1 MQITLYLRS
10 YPVTG
15 APVAVSFVP
24 DPAARRHTFAAGGRV
39 YEAERRE
46 VRVVAPDDAK
56 LDPSRN
62 LLGWAGGTGPVKS
75 TAREVYELAAAG
87 ASGFRV
93 AE

>member
-10 YPVTG
+10 YAVAG
-15 APVAVSFVP
+15 APVAVSFAP
-24 DPAARRHTFAAGGRV
+24 DPAAQRHTFAAGGRV

-46 VRVVAPDDAK
+46 VRVVGPETAK
-56 LDPSRN
+56 LDPTRN
-62 LLGWAGGTGPVKS
+62 LLGWAGDTGPVKS
-75 TAREVYELAAAG
+75 TAKEVYDLAVAG